1 MKLPFSSYWIRSAFY
16 TILQRFSLTFFGLI
30 NFMILVRSFSHTEMG
45 IWALFLTFTSIF
57 EATKSG
63 LLKNAHVR
71 YVSSSNSEDEKVV
84 IASSSLIINLIVSL
98 LFIIFIVFFS
108 GWISVELNAGTALS
122 SVLLWFIPG
131 ILSMIFFSHLE
142 AIQQS
147 FLDFKGIFAGY
158 LVRQSTFFILIV
170 IQLLSKQHFSLNILA
185 LYQFISILSGTI
197 TLYIFTRKYLVNK
210 FQPTVKW
217 VKTILGYGGYI
228 FGSGIMANIYSNVD
242 QLMTAK
248 FISSGSVSFYN
259 TASRI
264 NGLVDIPSYAAADI
278 LFPKSAKASV
288 EEGKVKVQYLYE
300 RMVAILL
307 SFTIP
312 AAIFIIL
319 FPSFVITIVAG
330 SSYIKAAPILQ
341 LYMLT
346 GLLRPM
352 QNQAANLLNS
362 INKPSLCF
370 WINTLGLAE
379 TLIINYVCL
388 SYFGFYGAAI
398 GTLISSVIG
407 TIFWYFLMK
416 KQIGAKV
423 SNIAGYMADF
433 YKTSYIQVRTLFNK
447 QRNAA

>member
-1 MKLPFSSYWIRSAFY
+1 
-16 TILQRFSLTFFGLI
+16 
-30 NFMILVRSFSHTEMG
+30 MILVRVFSHTEMG

-71 YVSSSNSEDEKVV
+71 YVSSSNVEEEKVV

-98 LFIIFIVFFS
+98 VFIVFIVFFS
-108 GWISVELNAGTALS
+108 GWISVQLNAGTALS

-170 IQLLSKQHFSLNILA
+170 IQLISKQHFSLNILA
-185 LYQFISILSGTI
+185 LYQFISILSGTA
-197 TLYIFTRKYLVNK
+197 TLYIFTRRYLVHK
-210 FQPTVKW
+210 FQPTIKW
-217 VKTILGYGGYI
+217 VKKILGYGGYI

-264 NGLVDIPSYAAADI
+264 NGLVDIPSYAAAEI

-288 EEGKVKVQYLYE
+288 DEGKAKVQYLYE

-330 SSYIKAAPILQ
+330 SSYVAAAPILQ

-370 WINTLGLAE
+370 WINTLGLVE

-388 SYFGFYGAAI
+388 SHFGFYGAAI

-407 TIFWYFLMK
+407 TVFWYFLMK
-416 KQIGAKV
+416 KQIGANV
-423 SNIAGYMADF
+423 SNIVGYMAEF
-433 YKTSYIQVRTLFNK
+433 YKTSYTQVKTLFNK

>member
-1 MKLPFSSYWIRSAFY
+1 
-16 TILQRFSLTFFGLI
+16 
-30 NFMILVRSFSHTEMG
+30 MILVRGFSHEEMG
-45 IWALFLTFTSIF
+45 IWALFLTVTSIF

-71 YVSSSNSEDEKVV
+71 YVSSSEDEGDKVIV
-84 IASSSLIINLIVSL
+84 ASSSLIINLMVTVI
-98 LFIIFIVFFS
+98 FILFIVFFS
-108 GWISVELNAGTALS
+108 GWISKQLNAGTALS

-131 ILSMIFFSHLE
+131 IACMIFFSHLE

-147 FLDFKGIFAGY
+147 FMDFKGVFAGY
-158 LVRQSTFFILIV
+158 LVRQSTFFVLILIQV
-170 IQLLSKQHFSLNILA
+170 FSKKHFSLDTLA
-185 LYQFISILSGTI
+185 IYQFISIATGTV
-197 TLYIFTRKYLVNK
+197 TLYFFTRKYIVHK
-210 FQPTVKW
+210 FQPSREW
-217 VKTILGYGGYI
+217 VKRILGYGGYI
-228 FGSGIMANIYSNVD
+228 FGSGIMGNIYSNVD
-242 QLMTAK
+242 QIMTAK
-248 FISSGSVSFYN
+248 FISSSSVSFYN

-264 NGLVDIPSYAAADI
+264 NGLVDIPSYAAAEI

-288 EEGKVKVQYLYE
+288 DEGRGKVQYLYE

-312 AAIFIIL
+312 AAIFIII
-319 FPSFVITIVAG
+319 FPSFVITIIAG

-362 INKPSLCF
+362 IDKPALCF

-379 TLIINYVCL
+379 TLIINYACL

-407 TIFWYFLMK
+407 TVFWYFVMK
-416 KQIGAKV
+416 KQIGANI

-433 YKTSYIQVRTLFNK
+433 YKTSFMRVKTFFNK
-447 QRNAA
+447 QENIA